1 MPGQYFQP
9 IRRIFLNLS
18 GGTVTGDTVFTQGVH
33 VNTLTG
39 DTIYSGGTLLE
50 QIIYDISTSFSA
62 NTYITYVQPGTNIT
76 TGGTG
81 LLPIVSVVPS
91 PVFNNL
97 IVSGNTELNVVSAS
111 TIFSGGNNLNQII
124 TQIASERPFLPISG
138 GTGGQYYFTGN
149 TTGQTIFVE
158 NNILPTLDNNSDLGS
173 TIKRFRGLNLINGVA
188 VAFTATTKVVTP
200 SIELGTVTV
209 TDTNIILT
217 GNTLDGGGW

>member
-18 GGTVTGDTVFTQGVH
+18 GGTVTGDTIFTQGVH

-50 QIIYDISTSFSA
+50 QVIYDISSSLSA
-62 NTYITYVQPGTNIT
+62 STFITHVQPGLNIT
-76 TGGTG
+76 TAGTESN
-81 LLPIVSVVPS
+81 PIISVLPS
-91 PVFNNL
+91 PIFNNL
-97 IVSGNTELNVVSAS
+97 IASGNTQLGIVSAI
-111 TIFSGGNNLNQII
+111 TYYSGVTNLNQII
-124 TQIASERPFLPISG
+124 NQIASERPFLPTSG

-149 TTGQTIFVE
+149 TTGQTVYVE
-158 NNILPTLDNNSDLGS
+158 NNISPTLDNNSDLGS